1 MGKTDDK
8 GEPVKTVRIGG
19 REVEVPIIFILPEES
34 GEKEIERYEHPKVH
48 IKKDDKA
55 AESKEEPLEELT
67 DGKLEEIEKPKFV
80 APKIAGGYGKAQAL
94 KRTKELQD
102 KRRAEEEKA
111 LYIEGGAR
119 EKDIENQSKKS
130 WESWLDKK
138 SKKVDINSMWYD
150 MLAAENPITS
160 AIADKDEIVEANTSD
175 ANKAWEKWLK
185 QKDALDPDAKP
196 ENRGFDTSSAPTS
209 SAERS
214 RAARRGF
221 TRHERL
227 QEGSSE
233 QPTGE
238 KIPKL
243 TEGRSR
249 LGDAGKRGL
258 SDDRKRGDLGALA
271 TDQYDSSGK
280 KLAKPYGRGAKDESS
295 SMPTEPLL
303 DETYEE
309 KRRRE
314 AAYWNLIQ
322 GERGKSWESWLDK
335 KSKQTNIDKP
345 KDWWDHSKVGD
356 PDNWT
361 PPKKH
366 YDKDGNRIPEK
377 GQGEG
382 KAEL

>member
-8 GEPVKTVRIGG
+8 GEPVKTVTIGG
-19 REVEVPIIFILPEES
+19 KKVEVPIIFILPEEA

-67 DGKLEEIEKPKFV
+67 DGKLEEVEKPKFV

-138 SKKVDINSMWYD
+138 SK
-150 MLAAENPITS
+150 
-160 AIADKDEIVEANTSD
+160 
-175 ANKAWEKWLK
+175 
-185 QKDALDPDAKP
+185 
-196 ENRGFDTSSAPTS
+196 
-209 SAERS
+209 
-214 RAARRGF
+214 
-221 TRHERL
+221 
-227 QEGSSE
+227 
-233 QPTGE
+233 
-238 KIPKL
+238 
-243 TEGRSR
+243 
-249 LGDAGKRGL
+249 
-258 SDDRKRGDLGALA
+258 
-271 TDQYDSSGK
+271 
-280 KLAKPYGRGAKDESS
+280 
-295 SMPTEPLL
+295 
-303 DETYEE
+303 
-309 KRRRE
+309 
-314 AAYWNLIQ
+314 
-322 GERGKSWESWLDK
+322 
-335 KSKQTNIDKP
+335 QTNIDKP